1 MREKILFDDNWYF
14 HCGDVDI
21 DYPQTKGPVYT
32 MAKTE
37 RVKMGPG
44 SRYYD
49 IDVEGYGYKNEI
61 SSEKWEIVNLPHDYI
76 ITQTPTPEANET
88 LGFFEY
94 KNAWYRK
101 DFECAGEDLSKRITL
116 YFEGVATHATVYL
129 NGSII
134 CRNYCGYT
142 PFEADISD
150 YVCEGKNVL
159 AVYVDATS
167 SHEGWWYEGAGI
179 YRHVWLIKTDKVCV
193 DNWGVYVHPEKN
205 SDTLWSVPAE
215 TTLVNDNGYTVNAE
229 VLHKVKDANGNEVL
243 SFASCV
249 SVEPF
254 SKAET
259 VAEGSI
265 ENPLLWSPDSPV
277 LYTLE
282 TEVVVGGAIIDTVKN
297 TFGFRTFECTPNDG
311 LLINGVRTPI
321 NGVCAHQDF
330 GITGKALPDNIHRY
344 KAELVKEMGANG
356 YRTSHYP
363 HSEALMDAMDELGFI
378 VMNETRWF
386 ESSEE
391 GIKQLESLVKRDRNR
406 PSVFF
411 WSIGNEEV
419 ITTTPEGKRI
429 ADRMVNAVKKLDK
442 TRPVTMAISHAS
454 EGVTMYDSIDVIG
467 LNYSLSEF
475 DRLHEEYPDKAFF
488 SSECCATGTTRG
500 WYFEDSPEKGFT
512 SAYDKDTSNWF
523 MGRENTT
530 AFFETR
536 PWVMGIYQWIAFEHR
551 GESVKWPRLCSMS
564 GAIDLYLQKKDAFY
578 QNQSFWIKDR
588 PVLHIL
594 PHWNFDGMEGENIN
608 VWAYTNCSEVELFVN
623 GKSAGRVE
631 VKPNRHGEWQVP
643 YAPGEI
649 KAVGY
654 IDGKEVI
661 TDTRITTGKPVA
673 LGMKLENTVKANGR
687 DIALISCYAVD
698 SEGREVPTASPY
710 VSFNCNSL
718 GTVVGTGS
726 ANTDIVPV
734 TSTERKMWSGR
745 ITVAVKVKDIEGTLK
760 VYAQSENLK
769 TGVLDIDLSV

>member
-1 MREKILFDDNWYF
+1 MREKILFDNGWYF
-14 HCGDVDI
+14 HRGDIKI

-37 RVKMGPG
+37 RMKMGPA

-49 IDVEGYGYKNEI
+49 IDAEGYNYTGEI
-61 SSEKWEIVNLPHDYI
+61 KGEKWEVVDLPHDYI
-76 ITQTPTPEANET
+76 ISQTPSQEYNET
-88 LGFFEY
+88 LGFFKYE
-94 KNAWYRK
+94 NAWYRK
-101 DFECAGEDLSKRITL
+101 DFECTSEDLQKRITL
-116 YFEGVATHATVYL
+116 YFEGIATHATVYL

-142 PFEADISD
+142 PFTADISD

-159 AVYVDATS
+159 AVYVDATT

-179 YRHVWLIKTDKVCV
+179 YRHVWLIKTDKIAI
-193 DNWGVYVHPEKN
+193 DTWGVYVHPEKKED
-205 SDTLWSVPAE
+205 STWSVPVE
-215 TTLVNDNGYTVNAE
+215 TTVLNDTNNLADVRVNHTI
-229 VLHKVKDANGNEVL
+229 KDSDGNSLCTFSSMVQ
-243 SFASCV
+243 
-249 SVEPF
+249 VESF
-254 SKAET
+254 SKS
-259 VAEGSI
+259 VAMTSTTMG
-265 ENPLLWSPDSPV
+265 NPDLWSPDTPV

-282 TEVVVGGAIIDTVKN
+282 TEVVTDGKITDN
-297 TFGFRTFECTPNDG
+297 TITRFGFRTIECTPNDG

-321 NGVCAHQDF
+321 NGVCVHQDF
-330 GITGKALPDNIHRY
+330 GITGKALSDNLHRY

-391 GIKQLESLVKRDRNR
+391 GIKQLEALVKRDRNR

-419 ITTTPEGKRI
+419 ITTAPQGKKI
-429 ADRMVNAVKKLDK
+429 ADRMVSAIKKLDK
-442 TRPVTMAISHAS
+442 TRPVTMAISHAA

-475 DRLHEEYPDKAFF
+475 DRLHEEYPDKPMF

-500 WYFEDSPEKGFT
+500 WYFDDSPEKGFT
-512 SAYDKDTSNWF
+512 SSYDKDTTSWF

-536 PWVMGIYQWIAFEHR
+536 PYVMGVYQWIAFEHR

-594 PHWNFDGMEGENIN
+594 PHWNFEGMEGEIIN
-608 VWAYTNCSEVELFVN
+608 VWAYTNCNEVELFVN
-623 GKSAGRVE
+623 GKSHGRVE
-631 VKPNRHGEWQVP
+631 VKPNRHAEWQVP

-654 IDGKEVI
+654 ADGKEVI
-661 TDTRITTGKPVA
+661 THIRTTTGSAVS
-673 LGMKLENTVKANGR
+673 LGMKLENTVKANGQ
-687 DIALISCYAVD
+687 DIAVISCFALD
-698 SEGREVPTASPY
+698 KEGREVPTASPL

-718 GTVVGTGS
+718 GTVIGTGS

-734 TSTERKMWSGR
+734 TSSERKMWSGR
-745 ITVAVKVKDIEGTLK
+745 ITAAVKVKDIKGTLK
-760 VYAQSENLK
+760 VYAQSEGLK
-769 TGVLDIDLSV
+769 TAVLDVELN

>member
-1 MREKILFDDNWYF
+1 MRERILFDRDWYF
-14 HCGDVDI
+14 HCGDVSI
-21 DYPQTKGPVYT
+21 DYPQIKGPVYT

-37 RVKMGPG
+37 RMRMGPA
-44 SRYYD
+44 SRYYN
-49 IDVEGYGYKNEI
+49 IDVDGYSYKGEI
-61 SSEKWEIVNLPHDYI
+61 KSEKWEIVTLPHDYI
-76 ITQTPTPEANET
+76 VTQNPSPECNET

-101 DFECAGEDLSKRITL
+101 DFECTKEDLTKRITL

-134 CRNYCGYT
+134 CRNFCGYT

-150 YVCEGKNVL
+150 FVCEGKNVL
-159 AVYVDATS
+159 AVYVDVTS

-179 YRHVWLIKTDKVCV
+179 YRHVWLVKTDKICV
-193 DNWGVYVHPEKN
+193 DTWGVFVYPEKKEGN
-205 SDTLWSVPAE
+205 LWKVPVDTTIL
-215 TTLVNDNGYTVNAE
+215 NDNIYSADAE
-229 VLHKVKDANGNEVL
+229 VLHYVKDAEGNKVLEFSTSVTVEGFSAKEV
-243 SFASCV
+243 
-249 SVEPF
+249 
-254 SKAET
+254 T
-259 VAEGSI
+259 AEGI
-265 ENPLLWSPDSPV
+265 IDNPALWSPDSPV
-277 LYTLE
+277 MYTLK
-282 TEVVVGGAIIDTVKN
+282 TQVVCNGKVIDEVEN
-297 TFGFRTFECTPNDG
+297 RFGFRTIECTPNDG

-330 GITGKALPDNIHRY
+330 GITGKALPDNIHYY
-344 KAELVKEMGANG
+344 KAQLVKEMGANG

-386 ESSEE
+386 DSSAE
-391 GIKQLESLVKRDRNR
+391 GIKQLEALIKRDRNR

-419 ITTTPEGKRI
+419 ITTTPAGKQI
-429 ADRMVNAVKKLDK
+429 ADRMVSAIKKLDN

-467 LNYSLSEF
+467 LNYSLTEF
-475 DRLHEEYPDKAFF
+475 DRLHEEYPDKPMF

-500 WYFEDSPEKGFT
+500 WYFADSPEKGYT

-594 PHWNFDGMEGENIN
+594 PHWNFDGMEGEVID

-623 GKSAGRVE
+623 GKSFGRVE
-631 VKPNRHGEWQVP
+631 VKANRHAEWKVA

-654 IDGKEVI
+654 IEGKEVA
-661 TDTRITTGKPVA
+661 TDIRTTTGKA
-673 LGMKLENTVKANGR
+673 ISLGMKLENTVKANGM
-687 DIALISCYAVD
+687 DIALVSCYALD
-698 SEGREVPTASPY
+698 DEGREVPTASPM

-718 GTVVGTGS
+718 GTIVGTGS
-726 ANTDIVPV
+726 ANTDVAPV
-734 TSTERKMWSGR
+734 TSSERKMWNGR
-745 ITVAVKVKDIEGTLK
+745 ITVAVKVKDMEGTLK

-769 TGVLDIDLSV
+769 NAVLDIELNK

>member
-1 MREKILFDDNWYF
+1 MRERILFDRDWYF
-14 HCGDVDI
+14 HCGDVNI
-21 DYPQTKGPVYT
+21 DYPQIKGPVYT

-37 RVKMGPG
+37 RIKMGPA

-49 IDVEGYGYKNEI
+49 IDVEGYNCTCEI
-61 SSEKWEIVNLPHDYI
+61 KGEKWEVVDLPHDYVI
-76 ITQTPTPEANET
+76 SQTPSAENNET
-88 LGFFEY
+88 LGYFNY
-94 KNAWYRK
+94 QNAWYRK
-101 DFECAGEDLSKRITL
+101 DFECTSEDLQKRIIL

-134 CRNYCGYT
+134 CRNFCGYT
-142 PFEADISD
+142 PFTADISD

-159 AVYVDATS
+159 AVYVDATT

-179 YRHVWLIKTDKVCV
+179 YRHVWLIKTDKIAI
-193 DNWGVYVHPEKN
+193 DTWGVYVHPEKKDAN
-205 SDTLWSVPAE
+205 TWSVPVE
-215 TTLVNDNGYTVNAE
+215 TTVLNDTKALAE
-229 VLHKVKDANGNEVL
+229 VKINHIIKDSNGATVCRFS
-243 SFASCV
+243 SFA
-249 SVEPF
+249 EIPAYN
-254 SKAET
+254 KTQALT
-259 VAEGSI
+259 EGIISS
-265 ENPLLWSPDSPV
+265 PSLWSPDTPV

-282 TEVVVGGAIIDTVKN
+282 TEICLGDAVIDTVE
-297 TFGFRTFECTPNDG
+297 TRFGFRTIECTPNDG

-330 GITGKALPDNIHRY
+330 GVTGKALPDNVHRY
-344 KAELVKEMGANG
+344 KAQLIKEMGANG

-386 ESSEE
+386 ESSDE
-391 GIKQLESLVKRDRNR
+391 GIKQLEALVKRDRNR
-406 PSVFF
+406 PSVFL
-411 WSIGNEEV
+411 WSIGNEEI
-419 ITTTPEGKRI
+419 ITTTPQGKKI
-429 ADRMVNAVKKLDK
+429 ADRMVSAVKKLDN

-454 EGVTMYDSIDVIG
+454 EGVTMYDSLDVIG

-475 DRLHEEYPDKAFF
+475 DRLHEEYPDKPIF

-500 WYFEDSPEKGFT
+500 WYFPDSPEKGYT

-523 MGRENTT
+523 RGRENTT

-536 PWVMGIYQWIAFEHR
+536 PWVMGVYQWIAFEHR

-594 PHWNFDGMEGENIN
+594 PHWNFEGMEGEIID

-623 GKSAGRVE
+623 GNSFGRVE
-631 VKPNRHGEWQVP
+631 VKPNRHAEWKVP

-649 KAVGY
+649 KAIGY
-654 IDGKEVI
+654 MDGKEVA
-661 TDTRITTGKPVA
+661 TDIRTTTGKAVS
-673 LGMKLENTVKANGR
+673 LGLKLENIVKANGM
-687 DIALISCYAVD
+687 DIAVISCYAMD
-698 SEGREVPTASPY
+698 EEGREVPTASPV

-718 GTVVGTGS
+718 GTIVGTGS
-726 ANTDIVPV
+726 ANTDVIPV
-734 TSTERKMWSGR
+734 TSSERKMWNGR
-745 ITVAVKVKDIEGTLK
+745 ITVAVKVKDLEGTLK
-760 VYAQSENLK
+760 VYAQSAYLK
-769 TGVLDIDLSV
+769 TAVLNIELKN